1 MYSVWEAVL
10 SPVPKGPPPW
20 NDDLLSFHP
29 APPRKG
35 QLLSPEGSHVL
46 LLFRQGAELSIQVG
60 RQDTR
65 F

>member
-35 QLLSPEGSHVL
+35 QLLSRVL